1 MDCCQREQ
9 SFCDNISASLKFY
22 EVTTATDHESSVRSF
37 KTWQRRTK
45 WFFVSPAKVQLN
57 PPANTTILLSM
68 SFKAIFCI
76 KVTCSVENCQ
86 KHIIVMFSTKWGMN
100 NSSPSIQRFIDFS
113 LKFEGWHLASIY
125 CAKMLHDQ
133 AGVGIKV
140 NKKVAC
146 RPKFCTELMT
156 LDGKPWDKVNS
167 WGIFLPRTQYSD
179 IYHERKTRIP
189 GWNFQVAYW
198 GFSTSPQHRTQP
210 LQSLLSI
217 WTWTNQA
224 RQVQPSLRST
234 PWWRPMWRLTDH
246 PWSTSSTLGGRMA
259 KENQDVNYSREDRP
273 LGRFHNICV
282 NFSPLCLFQV
292 LHRLQPCV
300 QSLQWRERSN
310 RCHKGVGVQVKRWTG
325 GILEGHKEMQQSDA
339 SVSGWLRFFF

>member
-1 MDCCQREQ
+1 MIFRQPSKGSIKPPCEYH
-9 SFCDNISASLKFY
+9 NIVINVIQGYFLHKSDMLCWK
-22 EVTTATDHESSVRSF
+22 
-37 KTWQRRTK
+37 
-45 WFFVSPAKVQLN
+45 
-57 PPANTTILLSM
+57 LS
-68 SFKAIFCI
+68 
-76 KVTCSVENCQ
+76 

-140 NKKVAC
+140 NQKVAC

-273 LGRFHNICV
+273 PGRFHNVCQFLYTLS
-282 NFSPLCLFQV
+282 FSGTTQASALCSV
-292 LHRLQPCV
+292 V
-300 QSLQWRERSN
+300 TMER
-310 RCHKGVGVQVKRWTG
+310 T
-325 GILEGHKEMQQSDA
+325 E
-339 SVSGWLRFFF
+339 